1 MSTTLLCYRSPG
13 ALLRA
18 EGRGS
23 RWVEMALESRRTCR
37 VECGA
42 PGRWVP
48 QQPCQQGPPTS
59 LGYPG
64 GQSSR
69 LEPQEQEGS
78 QGSRKPAQPKPGSP
92 GNKYYT
98 LRVLPEESLL
108 QTRESRDNLRSVW
121 HLQSRLREGSKGPAL
136 PGVCL
141 WAACLPAGDTSDSG
155 GQIQRCSRNLGGGNN
170 AVTTQVP
177 MATVCSRR

>member
-1 MSTTLLCYRSPG
+1 MWNAGRPEGGYHSSPVIRG
-13 ALLRA
+13 LPRHWVTQVVRA
-18 EGRGS
+18 
-23 RWVEMALESRRTCR
+23 
-37 VECGA
+37 
-42 PGRWVP
+42 P
-48 QQPCQQGPPTS
+48 
-59 LGYPG
+59 
-64 GQSSR
+64 R

-78 QGSRKPAQPKPGSP
+78 QGSRKPAQPKPGIP
-92 GNKYYT
+92 ANKYYT

-121 HLQSRLREGSKGPAL
+121 HLQSCPREGSKGPAL
-136 PGVCL
+136 PGVSL

-155 GQIQRCSRNLGGGNN
+155 GQSQRCSRNLGGGNN